1 MKPINVAI
9 CGAGIGAEHL
19 QAYLALPDLYRVC
32 YIADP
37 DAERAESLVN
47 QASCQYVPSFSD
59 ALACNDVDLV
69 DICLPPQMH
78 KEAILQALDAK
89 KHVICEKPLV
99 PSLADID
106 EIISACKISSC
117 QVMPV
122 FQYRFGNGLSILNT
136 LMHRGVTGPALVA
149 TIETHWNRDENY
161 YAVPWRG
168 KWSTELGGAIV
179 GHAIHAHDLLVQ
191 LLGPV
196 TSIQAQLATRVNDI
210 EVEDCAGLVFKMKS
224 GALVTSSI
232 TLGSA
237 SDQSRLRLC
246 FSDMTAES
254 SLSAYNPGELPWTFT
269 ARNSKKQSVIDEV
282 VMNHEP
288 HKEGFARQFEL
299 AYHAFANQ
307 GVTPVTLSD
316 ARSSLEIIS
325 GIYRSSRTETTV
337 SLPIARESTE
347 YQGWLP
353 VLSV

>member
-37 DAERAESLVN
+37 DVERAASLVN
-47 QASCQYVPSFSD
+47 QANCHYLASYND
-59 ALACNDVDLV
+59 ALVRDDIDLV
-69 DICLPPQMH
+69 DICLPPLMH
-78 KEAILQALDAK
+78 KDAILQALDAR

-99 PSLADID
+99 ASLADMD
-106 EIISACKISSC
+106 EIIAASKLTSC

-136 LMHRGVTGPALVA
+136 LMHRGVTGPALIA

-196 TSIQAQLATRVNDI
+196 ASVQAQLATRVNDI

-224 GALVTSSI
+224 GALVTSSV

-237 SDQSRLRLC
+237 TDQSRLRLC
-246 FSDMTAES
+246 FSDMTAQS
-254 SLSAYNPGELPWTFT
+254 SLSPYNPGAQPWSFT
-269 ARNSKKQSVIDEV
+269 ARNNAKQSVIDEV

-288 HKEGFARQFEL
+288 HQEGFVRQFEL
-299 AYHAFANQ
+299 AYNAFAKQ
-307 GVTPVTLSD
+307 GTTPVTLSD
-316 ARSSLEIIS
+316 ARSSLDIIS
-325 GIYRSSRTETTV
+325 GIYRSSRTDSTV
-337 SLPIARESTE
+337 LLPIAKESAE
-347 YQGWLP
+347 YQGWVP
-353 VLSV
+353 RP